1 MRITD
6 KQSVYLKSLLIEAFA
21 RRFATIY
28 DYNHLERLTRD
39 EASTEIERLK
49 SAKSRGWPR
58 DEKPAPLTRGT
69 WDHLDEETRAR
80 YREYRKTKPM
90 AHVRAFELSA
100 EVA

>member
-6 KQSVYLKSLLIEAFA
+6 KQTTYLRCLLIEAFA

-28 DYNHLERLTRD
+28 DYNHLESLTRD
-39 EASTEIERLK
+39 EASAEIARLK

-69 WDHLDEETRAR
+69 WDHLDDETRAR
-80 YREYRKTKPM
+80 YREYRKTEPM
-90 AHVRAFELSA
+90 AHVRAFELSLEIA
-100 EVA
+100 